1 MKVEVLYFAGCP
13 NHLPA
18 LNRVREVLAKEAAS
32 AEVTEI
38 EVESAAS
45 AERLQFLGSPTIRI
59 NGLDIEQAARS
70 SRSIGWMC
78 RTYTHHG
85 EHVAVPPT
93 EWIEAAVREAKHK

>member
-1 MKVEVLYFAGCP
+1 MKVEILYFAGCP

-18 LNRVREVLAKEAAS
+18 LNRVREVLAKEAAC
-32 AEVTEI
+32 AEVIEI

-45 AERLQFLGSPTIRI
+45 AERLQFRGSPTIRI
-59 NGLDIEQAARS
+59 DGLDIERTARS

-85 EHVAVPPT
+85 EQVGVPPT
-93 EWIEAAVREAKHK
+93 EWIQAAVREAKEQ